1 MNTIRLFVRT
11 VDRLSKI
18 VGIAISVAL
27 PLMVCVLTIEVIA
40 RYAFNR
46 PTIWAFDTATFLFGY
61 CGLLAG
67 AYVHRLKEHINVD
80 LFYGRLSPRGQAILD
95 TFSALLFFF
104 FIILVIV
111 YGWEEAYPAIVSGE
125 RRPSEW
131 APLVGHFKMMVPT
144 GAFLLLL
151 QGLSNWLRSLYLAVT
166 GKELT
171 T

>member
-1 MNTIRLFVRT
+1 MDIIRIFVRN
-11 VDRLSKI
+11 VDRLSAI
-18 VGIAISVAL
+18 VGIAISAAL
-27 PLMVCVLTIEVIA
+27 PVMVCVLTVEVVA
-40 RYAFNR
+40 RYIFDS

-67 AYVHRLKEHINVD
+67 AYVHRRREHINVD
-80 LFYGRLSPRGQAILD
+80 IFYGRLSPRWQAVLD
-95 TFSALLFFF
+95 TLTGLIFFF

-111 YGWEEAYPAIVSGE
+111 YGWKEAYPALASGE

-131 APLVGHFKMMVPT
+131 APLVGHFKMMVPV

-151 QGLSNWLRSLYLAVT
+151 QGFANWLRSLYLAVT